1 MYDRAMKNG
10 ELAKILTDV
19 FFLSL

>member
-10 ELAKILTDV
+10 ALDKILTDV
-19 FFLSL
+19 FFLSF